1 MMGALA
7 VGMMLFEMSCTP
19 GTMRLSNGAVSREM
33 KEPPRCAL
41 APGVSTEPVRAE
53 LYQNPEEIY
62 KRLEKKRQR
71 GGAVPSKPG
80 LVLAKTIFFWDGTLK
95 RITFLK
101 GDPIFYEAVIS
112 MVEEWKLKEH
122 RVNGCPVETYSVL
135 RFAFNHV
142 PNSTPLVASSDTM
155 NLDIKDRSGRV
166 FKLSDYQKSDESNP
180 GQKRRLLLSFV
191 SVHCEPCR
199 EELPVLKQ
207 YQALFQDSTQVVLI
221 VLEDEDALST
231 INELLP
237 PESTP
242 FPVVV
247 DRGYEIYT
255 QFLGSQ
261 GDIGIPFNL
270 LIDENGKGVSAAAGY
285 KNSTEF
291 FKRFR

>member
-1 MMGALA
+1 
-7 VGMMLFEMSCTP
+7 
-19 GTMRLSNGAVSREM
+19 
-33 KEPPRCAL
+33 
-41 APGVSTEPVRAE
+41 
-53 LYQNPEEIY
+53 
-62 KRLEKKRQR
+62 
-71 GGAVPSKPG
+71 
-80 LVLAKTIFFWDGTLK
+80 
-95 RITFLK
+95 
-101 GDPIFYEAVIS
+101 
-112 MVEEWKLKEH
+112 
-122 RVNGCPVETYSVL
+122 
-135 RFAFNHV
+135 
-142 PNSTPLVASSDTM
+142 M

-180 GQKRRLLLSFV
+180 GQKRRVLLSFV